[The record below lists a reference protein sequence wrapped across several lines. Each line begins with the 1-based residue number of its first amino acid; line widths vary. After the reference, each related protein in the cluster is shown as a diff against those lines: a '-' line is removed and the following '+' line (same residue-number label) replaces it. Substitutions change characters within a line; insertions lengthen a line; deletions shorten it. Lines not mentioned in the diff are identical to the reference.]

1 MNHADDSP
9 HPPPPVS
16 RNPDTIYVLAL
27 LLVSGVGILAAGVEP
42 ESVNA
47 LVKPWM
53 ALTWAILLTVGA
65 GVTLLGVLWRS
76 PTDGLL
82 IETVGRVVLA
92 PAATAYAV
100 AVVVAAG
107 VGAATVAGLL
117 LALAASSA
125 WRVRQIRA
133 QIRDMRAVMRAIQHR
148 QESAS

>member
-1 MNHADDSP
+1 MTDADTLR
-9 HPPPPVS
+9 PPPVS
-16 RNPDTIYVLAL
+16 RNPDTIFVLAL

-47 LVKPWM
+47 LVAPWM

-92 PAATAYAV
+92 PAAAAYAV

-117 LALAASSA
+117 VALAASSA

-133 QIRDMRAVMRAIQHR
+133 QLRHMRRVMEAIQHR
-148 QESAS
+148 QESGS